1 MSKIIVLP
9 LIIIVLSA
17 CAGMPASTP
26 TPEPLGTPTSPPDAA
41 CSSPSDWTIQ
51 YKRTGGIGGFDQSL
65 TLESDGS
72 LTVQSEHPPVDEQMT
87 IPEDHV
93 KTITD
98 LLVQACPFKAGPTEG
113 VCADCFTYELN
124 IQMDGQTYA
133 VQALDTTLTEELRPL
148 ISILDEFLQV
158 TSQ

>member
-1 MSKIIVLP
+1 LQFS
-9 LIIIVLSA
+9 
-17 CAGMPASTP
+17 
-26 TPEPLGTPTSPPDAA
+26 
-41 CSSPSDWTIQ
+41 SDWTIQ